1 MIHPQVLMLE
11 KAANILRSL
20 EQHIVFTGGATI
32 PLYLDEI
39 SAQDARPTID
49 VDCVLEI
56 SSRYSYYKL
65 AQTLRQLG
73 LQESHEPGDP
83 LCRWKY
89 QDLILDIMPTE
100 SEVLGFYNTWYR
112 PGMDTAI
119 SYTLPSQTTILLF
132 SVPYMLAAKIEAF
145 LSRGQGSYYMSHD
158 FEDIVLL
165 LDGCPNLELEIE
177 QADNTVKNHLK
188 AWFKAIRNDLQLY
201 APAHLSPESK
211 HSGRE
216 QLLLQRLQRLAGHES

>member
-11 KAANILRSL
+11 KAANILKPI
-20 EQHIVFTGGATI
+20 EQRIVFTGGATI
-32 PLYLDEI
+32 SLYLDEI
-39 SAQDARPTID
+39 SADEARPTID

-56 SSRYSYYKL
+56 ASKRSYYSL
-65 AQTLRQLG
+65 AETLRQLG
-73 LQESHEPGDP
+73 LQESREPGDP

-100 SEVLGFYNTWYR
+100 PEVLGFSNSWYR

-119 SYTLPSQTTILLF
+119 AYTLPSQTTILLF
-132 SVPYMLAAKIEAF
+132 SIPYMLAAKIEAF
-145 LSRGQGSYYMSHD
+145 LSRGKGSYYMSHD

-165 LDGCPNLELEIE
+165 LDGCPSLELEIA
-177 QADNTVKNHLK
+177 QANDRVKTYLH
-188 AWFKAIRNDLQLY
+188 AWFRATRNDLQLY

-211 HSGRE
+211 NSGRE
-216 QLLLQRLQRLAGHES
+216 ALLLERLQRLAGR